1 VSRRRAAHY
10 VAVAAAFGCA
20 ACSLLVDVGGLSGG
34 PDVDAAPPADA
45 QLDRATDA
53 RESGADADSGV
64 DADAAYDA
72 TLEADA
78 PIDSEAAADAAP
90 LKISFVSRSLAAPLS
105 NVTSLDLSTPAGV
118 VSGDVILVGLFTD
131 VATTT
136 ATTPAGFTK
145 LDDLPSGSDTHGWY
159 YMRIAGGSEPSKTT
173 FTFSSTP
180 VASAIAVA
188 YRNVRAVNPID
199 VASYGSSPG
208 NPLTSAAVTTTVA
221 NTMLVVIDLADD
233 SPTANWFA
241 PTGMTLRGQTG
252 ITAAF
257 DAPFATPGSTGA
269 QLATND
275 QNVGALTSLIA
286 LAPK

>member
-1 VSRRRAAHY
+1 MARRRVAHY
-10 VAVAAAFGCA
+10 LAVAAAFGCA
-20 ACSLLVDVGGLSGG
+20 ACSLLVDVNGLSGG
-34 PDVDAAPPADA
+34 PDLDPAPPADA
-45 QLDRATDA
+45 GPDHATDA
-53 RESGADADSGV
+53 RESGADADGGV
-64 DADAAYDA
+64 DADAGHDA

-78 PIDSEAAADAAP
+78 PLDSEAAADAAP
-90 LKISFVSRSLAAPLS
+90 LNIAFVSKSLAAPLM
-105 NVTSLDLSTPAGV
+105 NVSSLDLSTPPGV

-131 VATTT
+131 LASST

-145 LDDLPSGSDTHGWY
+145 LDDVPSGTDTHGWY
-159 YMRIAGGSEPSKTT
+159 YMHVAGNSEPSKTT

-180 VASAIAVA
+180 YASAIAVA

-233 SPTANWFA
+233 TVTANWFA

-275 QNVGALTSLIA
+275 KNVGAVTSLIA